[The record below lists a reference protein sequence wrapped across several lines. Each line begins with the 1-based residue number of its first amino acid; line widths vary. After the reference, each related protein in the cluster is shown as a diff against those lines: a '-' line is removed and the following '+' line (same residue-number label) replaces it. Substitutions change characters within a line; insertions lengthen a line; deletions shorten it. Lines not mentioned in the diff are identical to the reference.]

1 MAEATGYTTQFPSQ
15 SVDDATK
22 ASEKYGLEVARGIK
36 NEWFRNSSRCSS
48 DLVFNKIVKNL

>member
-36 NEWFRNSSRCSS
+36 NEWFR
-48 DLVFNKIVKNL
+48 KILSP